1 MKSRNKTPRIS
12 PELIES
18 FCSDEKKYLST
29 PYNIGDYTYA
39 TDGLVAIRVA
49 RNKKYDKETGP
60 KSIEK
65 ILPSKIID
73 ECNIWTDR
81 YSVGDSIPIP
91 CTDCHGKGII
101 IALSNSG
108 IRYEIE
114 CKLCHGKKEKHTAL
128 KMKSVRAKDSDET
141 TELLCFGNILI
152 APKLFSRV
160 AKLPKLEIS
169 TDNQNEIW
177 KPMCFRFDGGI
188 GIICKT
194 NVEAINGQCC

>member
-1 MKSRNKTPRIS
+1 MKKHNKTPKIS

-73 ECNIWTDR
+73 ECNIWT
-81 YSVGDSIPIP
+81 SKVFVGDIIPIP
-91 CTDCHGKGII
+91 CTDCHGKGVIVVT
-101 IALSNSG
+101 SNSG
-108 IRYEIE
+108 IRYEFE
-114 CKLCHGKKEKHTAL
+114 CKLCSGKKEKYIVC
-128 KMKSVRAKDSDET
+128 KKVPFKAKNSDKT

-160 AKLPKLEIS
+160 LKLPSLEIS
-169 TDNQNEIW
+169 TDSQNEVW
-177 KPMCFRFDGGI
+177 KPMCFRFHGGI